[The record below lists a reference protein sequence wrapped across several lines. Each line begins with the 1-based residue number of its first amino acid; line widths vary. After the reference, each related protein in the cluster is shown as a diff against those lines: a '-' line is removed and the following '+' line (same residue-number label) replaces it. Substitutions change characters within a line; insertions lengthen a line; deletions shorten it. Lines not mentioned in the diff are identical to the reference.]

1 MIRRCLSTNR
11 DPVRTAFSSR
21 ESREMGRED
30 DALRKQILGR
40 MLHMLIRERRHKV
53 IAMIVLGLVADA
65 HAFDAGLLGGFFE
78 VFGEELALFVE
89 VVAGSLTKSSVL
101 LERNK
106 KKSYGKDERTTSMRI
121 SNGPPFHFLI
131 NSVASCSFHF
141 SCWSSPKYP
150 LNAFCPQGQ
159 LIGLQMGANAETDL
173 YLPGLRRY

>member
-1 MIRRCLSTNR
+1 
-11 DPVRTAFSSR
+11 
-21 ESREMGRED
+21 MGRED

-106 KKSYGKDERTTSMRI
+106 KKK
-121 SNGPPFHFLI
+121 
-131 NSVASCSFHF
+131 V
-141 SCWSSPKYP
+141 
-150 LNAFCPQGQ
+150 
-159 LIGLQMGANAETDL
+159 MGRMNV
-173 YLPGLRRY
+173 PRQ